1 MRGHRAAVGIGRL
14 CNKGALGVEN
24 RLHVARDATFAEME
38 AATESIPGDLH
49 ETTVL
54 RRQHPPLQR
63 REHVLSHRDQRH
75 GRPEIINLHVKGVE

>member
-38 AATESIPGDLH
+38 AATESIPG
-49 ETTVL
+49 
-54 RRQHPPLQR
+54 
-63 REHVLSHRDQRH
+63 VLSHRDQRH